1 MRNIKQALTI
11 AKLTIEENIRKKI
24 LYILLFL
31 SFALIAFSAS
41 FSAFDLGAQVTIM
54 KDISLSGIALFGI
67 VLTLSLFLNVI
78 PKEIETK
85 TIYPFITQPITRG
98 TYLTGK
104 YIGLMT
110 IISVNIF
117 ILGLELMGVMKIY
130 SDNWNVMIINDV
142 ILNILQCG
150 IIGGLML
157 LFSLFTSYPL
167 TLSITVF
174 LYILGGISTPYIQ
187 YLQGKL
193 PKILLDFVVLIKLI
207 IPKFDCF
214 NIKDAVV
221 HMNALPHGY
230 FSWATLY
237 GISYILITVIIA
249 TILFEKKDL

>member
-1 MRNIKQALTI
+1 MKNIKQALII
-11 AKLTIEENIRKKI
+11 AQLTIEENIRKKI

-41 FSAFDLGAQVTIM
+41 FTSFDLGAQVTIM

-98 TYLTGK
+98 TYITGK
-104 YIGLMT
+104 YIGLMS
-110 IISVNIF
+110 IIAVNLL
-117 ILGLELMGVMKIY
+117 ILGLELMVVMKIY
-130 SDNWNVMIINDV
+130 SDNWNVMIINSI

-167 TLSITVF
+167 TLSITLF
-174 LYILGGISTPYIQ
+174 LYILGGVSTPYIQ
-187 YLQGKL
+187 YLQGRL
-193 PKILLDFVVLIKLI
+193 PKVLLDFVVFIKLI

-221 HMNALPHGY
+221 HMNALPQGY
-230 FSWATLY
+230 FAWATIY
-237 GISYILITVIIA
+237 GLAYVIIKVMIA